1 MLDQESDITFDQIQ
15 SDAPTT
21 LATLSMRV
29 PRSMRKIRPL
39 TDEEFFKVPLAPEVI
54 MTEEQVRVFLNN
66 PESVISRSQIVQNH
80 VARRRCYKAK
90 MQALHLSMRHVL
102 RLFSIARKARSPL
115 LHAYHQQLLSCKVK
129 QVPNKR
135 KPVLMGTFFTNT
147 NVRDDVRCKAH
158 IIDDRPPPP

>member
-1 MLDQESDITFDQIQ
+1 MQTQQKETARAPTAPPRIPQSIPKTFRDVPFKRNANRAQRAIEMLDQESDIVFDEIQ
-15 SDAPTT
+15 SETPTT

-39 TDEEFFKVPLAPEVI
+39 TDEEFFKVPLVPEVI

-66 PESVISRSQIVQNH
+66 PESVISRLQIVQNH

-115 LHAYHQQLLSCKVK
+115 LHAYH
-129 QVPNKR
+129 
-135 KPVLMGTFFTNT
+135 
-147 NVRDDVRCKAH
+147 
-158 IIDDRPPPP
+158 